1 MSDVTP
7 ILLKPAVSKPRLF
20 AFLLH
25 KPVKGVHDHNQ
36 VAYLFVLPY
45 LIMFAIFII
54 IPVIAAIGLSF
65 TYFDTVRM
73 PIWVGFDN
81 YINILT
87 NDAEFMQYVVP
98 NTLKYA
104 LIVGPG
110 GYILSFLLAW
120 MLAQLTPKVRTVL
133 ALIIYSPSL
142 TAGITMSVLWKV
154 IFAGDSSGYLNS
166 VLLTLG
172 VIVEPIIWLAS
183 KDFLMTIMIVVTL
196 WSSMGVGF
204 LAMLAGILNVNQ
216 DLYEAGYLDGIK
228 NKFQEMLYI
237 TIPTIKPQMLFG
249 AVMAIVGTFASS
261 GIGVALSGSNPTP
274 QYAGQL
280 IVNHIEYFG
289 FNKYEMGYAAALSV
303 ILLLVVYA
311 FSRLAYRLFGS
322 KDE

>member
-1 MSDVTP
+1 MTNAQAVPTRSP
-7 ILLKPAVSKPRLF
+7 LAERGLLFSRRKVRDSHP
-20 AFLLH
+20 
-25 KPVKGVHDHNQ
+25 

-45 LIMFAIFII
+45 ALMFTIFIVV
-54 IPVIAAIGLSF
+54 PVFAAILLSF
-65 TYFDTVRM
+65 TYFDTVRF
-73 PIWVGFDN
+73 PEWVGFEN

-87 NDAEFMQYVVP
+87 NDVEFMQYVVP
-98 NTLKYA
+98 NTLRYA
-104 LIVGPG
+104 VVVGPG
-110 GYILSFLLAW
+110 GYILSFLIAW

-133 ALIIYSPSL
+133 ALVIYSPSL
-142 TAGITMSVLWKV
+142 TAGVTMTVLWKV
-154 IFAGDSSGYLNS
+154 IFAGDETGYLNMF
-166 VLLTLG
+166 LMNLG
-172 VIVEPIIWLAS
+172 AINEPIAWLTSA
-183 KDFLMTIMIVVTL
+183 DTLMPIMIGVTL

-216 DLYEAGYLDGIK
+216 DLYEAGYIDGIK
-228 NKFQEMLYI
+228 NKFQEMIYI

-249 AVMAIVGTFASS
+249 AVMAIVGTFGSS

-303 ILLLVVYA
+303 ILLLFIYA
-311 FSRLAYRLFGS
+311 VSRFAFRLFGS